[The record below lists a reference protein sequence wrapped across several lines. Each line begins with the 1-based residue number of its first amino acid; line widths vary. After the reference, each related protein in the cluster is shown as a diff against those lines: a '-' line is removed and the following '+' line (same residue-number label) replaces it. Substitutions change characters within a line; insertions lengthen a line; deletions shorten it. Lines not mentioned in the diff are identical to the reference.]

1 MSKKQAVRDY
11 FAKPQPHLS
20 PQVNNY
26 TVKLAQ
32 KVVEKLRLSSKHKI
46 LEIGAGAGRFTIPL
60 LKHSLKITALDMSEE
75 ILRQLR
81 EKLEGRVTILK
92 GEIEEI
98 DSLTKDKFDAA
109 VGFFILHH
117 LDDLTASLRSL
128 KKVLKKEAR
137 VGFVE
142 PNPLNPLFY
151 IQPFVYKNMNWE
163 QEKGFRKMTHQN
175 LEKAFREAGFNDF
188 TVEKFGLF
196 PPFLL
201 KADLVL
207 GVENW
212 IEKVF
217 FFKPFLPLQLITAN
231 TQVSI

>member
-1 MSKKQAVRDY
+1 MSKKQAVRNY

-20 PQVNNY
+20 PEINNY
-26 TVKLAQ
+26 TLKLTQ
-32 KVVEKLRLSSKHKI
+32 RVIERLELSSKHKV
-46 LEIGAGAGRFTIPL
+46 LEVGAGAGRFTTPL
-60 LKHSLKITALDMSEE
+60 VKRSLKITALDMSEE
-75 ILRQLR
+75 ILKQLR
-81 EKLEGRVTILK
+81 ERLEGRVTILK

-117 LDDLTASLRSL
+117 LDDLTKSLRAL

-142 PNPLNPLFY
+142 PNPLNPMFY
-151 IQPFVYKNMNWE
+151 IQPFVYKNMSWE

-175 LEKAFREAGFNDF
+175 LEKAFREAGFNNF
-188 TVEKFGLF
+188 TIEKFGLF

-201 KADLVL
+201 KVDLAL

-217 FFKPFLPLQLITAN
+217 FLKPFLPLQLITVN